1 LAHITDATEDTKL
14 EQTVTTP
21 KTAVSWFAI
30 PAANFKRAVR
40 FYETIM
46 ETQLHVGDFG
56 SEEIAV
62 FEHADADGVGGC
74 VTTGTPS
81 TDGVLIYL
89 CADGRLDRT
98 LELTVRAGGRVD
110 VPKYE
115 IPNGLGF
122 SAHIIDSEGNR
133 VGLHAKA

>member
-1 LAHITDATEDTKL
+1 MGQTIDAPT
-14 EQTVTTP
+14 
-21 KTAVSWFAI
+21 TAVSWFAI
-30 PAANFKRAVR
+30 PATDFKRAVR

-46 ETQLHVGDFG
+46 ETRLHVGDFG
-56 SEEIAV
+56 AEEIGV
-62 FEHADADGVGGC
+62 FEHADANGVGGC

-81 TDGVLIYL
+81 DAGVLIYL

-98 LELTVRAGGRVD
+98 LELTATAGGRVE
-110 VPKYE
+110 VPKYAL
-115 IPNGLGF
+115 PDGLGF

>member
-1 LAHITDATEDTKL
+1 MKL
-14 EQTVTTP
+14 EQTVSAP
-21 KTAVSWFAI
+21 PTAISWFAI
-30 PAANFKRAVR
+30 PATNFERAVR

-46 ETQLHVGDFG
+46 ETKLHVGEFG
-56 SEEIAV
+56 PEEIAV
-62 FEHADADGVGGC
+62 FEHASADGVGGC
-74 VTTGTPS
+74 VTTGKPS
-81 TDGVLIYL
+81 TEGVLIYL

-98 LELTVRAGGRVD
+98 LALTVQAGGRIE

-115 IPNGLGF
+115 IPGGLGF